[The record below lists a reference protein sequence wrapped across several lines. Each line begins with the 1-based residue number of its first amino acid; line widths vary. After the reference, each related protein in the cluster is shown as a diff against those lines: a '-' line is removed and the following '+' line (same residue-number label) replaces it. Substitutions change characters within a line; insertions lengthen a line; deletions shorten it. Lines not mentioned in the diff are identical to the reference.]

1 MSILNIINQLA
12 ATDKTSLKEK
22 ILKESAS
29 NETLKECFYLAYCKQ
44 VTFGVKKYDKP
55 SRYSSVL
62 SLSGALQVFKNK
74 LATRQ
79 VTGNAALQLVT
90 DTLNCLSDVDD

>member
-29 NETLKECFYLAYCKQ
+29 NDTLKECFYLAYCKQ

-55 SRYSSVL
+55 S
-62 SLSGALQVFKNK
+62 
-74 LATRQ
+74 
-79 VTGNAALQLVT
+79 
-90 DTLNCLSDVDD
+90 